1 MDNKVLAEMIRE
13 KYYEEKMTA
22 EYKIQLNK
30 VVEMEDKFIKGFS
43 KDKWKEYLHLDIEK
57 GQLHSI
63 EVDQIIEFVIKFLQT
78 DQILNLFFNILAS
91 LSFDIKCMFF
101 SIFCSALFVQ
111 YIFNFFF
118 ALVIAV

>member
-22 EYKIQLNK
+22 EYKLQLNK

-43 KDKWKEYLHLDIEK
+43 KDKWKEYLYLDIEK

-63 EVDQIIEFVIKFLQT
+63 EVDQIIDFT
-78 DQILNLFFNILAS
+78 
-91 LSFDIKCMFF
+91 LSFFYKLNIK
-101 SIFCSALFVQ
+101 
-111 YIFNFFF
+111 
-118 ALVIAV
+118 